1 MKNKWRGLSGASGD
15 SVLLIFV
22 RLVTILLGMITTRIV
37 AEKLGLTDYG
47 TYSQVMLLVSSIAS
61 LTILGFAD
69 GANYF
74 FHQIQAERERMYYV
88 NTILALQYIIGILV
102 GAVLFIAVDP
112 IVWYFNNEA
121 LRKMII
127 FAAFLPVLQNSISVL
142 QVLFVAIGKAK
153 AIAIRNLLIS
163 LVRLMLFSVV
173 CFFLKSIALLFAATL
188 LMDLAQITYFV
199 IVLRRNRCNIS
210 LRKCSLKLTGKIFS
224 YCIPMAVFLVVSS
237 LTRDCDKYVISAF
250 TDTETLAVY
259 TNASRMLPFDIVM
272 SAFCTVLLPYITR
285 YITEEKYENAQ
296 NLYRKFLELA
306 YITTSVFAGCAV
318 AVAPNLMTL
327 LYSEKYIAGL
337 DIFVVY
343 IFVDILRFTN
353 ITLLLSASGQTK
365 KLMWIAV
372 SGLTCNLVLD
382 IMLFRLFGIV
392 GPAIA
397 TVIVTALMGIIILAL
412 SAKSI
417 HTNLSGLFD
426 FRYLILFV
434 IQFTI
439 LTFGFSRVNSFLYT
453 KLHYLWGILIIA
465 PVYLL
470 IFLLLTWKRLRN
482 CFTEIGIYKLHD

>member
-1 MKNKWRGLSGASGD
+1 MRNKLRGLSGASGD

-22 RLVTILLGMITTRIV
+22 RLVTILLGMTTTRIV
-37 AEKLGLTDYG
+37 AEKLSLTDYG

-61 LTILGFAD
+61 LTIFGFAD

-74 FHQIQAERERMYYV
+74 FHQIQTEKERMHYV
-88 NTILALQYIIGILV
+88 NTIFTLQYIIGILV
-102 GAVLFIAVDP
+102 GVVLFIAVNP

-121 LRKMII
+121 LRKMVI

-153 AIAIRNLLIS
+153 AIAVRNLLIS
-163 LVRLMLFSVV
+163 LVRLILFSVV
-173 CFFLKSIALLFAATL
+173 CFYLKSIAFLFAVTL
-188 LMDLAQITYFV
+188 LMDIAQIAYFV
-199 IVLRRNRCNIS
+199 IVLRKNRCNIS
-210 LRKCSLKLTGKIFS
+210 MWQCNLKLTGKIFS

-250 TDTETLAVY
+250 TNTEALAVY

-285 YITEEKYENAQ
+285 YITEGKYENAQ
-296 NLYRKFLELA
+296 MLYREFLELT
-306 YITTSVFAGCAV
+306 YITTSILAGCAI

-327 LYSEKYIAGL
+327 LYSEKYITGL
-337 DIFVVY
+337 GVFVVY

-353 ITLLLSASGQTK
+353 ITLILSASGQTK
-365 KLMWIAV
+365 KLMLIAM
-372 SGLTCNLVLD
+372 SGLVCNIVLD
-382 IMLFRLFGIV
+382 ILLFHLLGMV
-392 GPAIA
+392 GPAVA
-397 TVIVTALMGIIILAL
+397 TIIITALMGITILSL

-434 IQFTI
+434 MQFII
-439 LTFGFSRVNSFLYT
+439 LTFGFSRINSFLYT
-453 KLHYLWGILIIA
+453 KLHYLLGILIIV
-465 PVYLL
+465 PLYLL

-482 CFTEIGIYKLHD
+482 CLTEIGTYKLHD